1 MTQHDTGCTCGAH
14 ATDPD
19 DPHAQRRPGEVSLTG
34 KLACRDMAQMM
45 AVLDHAPD
53 HVAASRAEP
62 GCIRFDLVQTDDP
75 LVFAVAER
83 FRSPAA
89 FRAHQTRS
97 RASAWGQATADIE
110 RRDFDRRGLDQD

>member
-1 MTQHDTGCTCGAH
+1 MTRHEPGCACGAH
-14 ATDPD
+14 APAPD
-19 DPHAQRRPGEVSLTG
+19 DPHTQRQPGEVSLTG

-45 AVLDHAPD
+45 AVLDHASD

-83 FRSPAA
+83 FRSVEAY
-89 FRAHQTRS
+89 RAHQART
-97 RASAWGQATADIE
+97 RASAWGRATADIE